1 MAKIVIVEDNRDVA
15 RFLSEVLTS
24 QGHQVVTSDEAHAFS
39 QVQRE
44 RPDIAVLD
52 LTVWRAGGSQ
62 FVEQVRSDKL
72 TCDTTV
78 LVWAVTAE
86 QLRSQLAALLGE
98 DIIADEQHGLF
109 DWAAE
114 RYSLAAELKQ
124 HISELVERINQSLP
138 PVQAN
143 RPTPNLDV
151 LLPNDADL
159 RQLLSGGW
167 LEQAALTSLIEQLT
181 SFCALE
187 VAALY
192 AMQPTMLLRPSELA
206 LLGYD
211 FDEAQAAM
219 FDLARLGLLE
229 PLAANEDTEFGLPV
243 GAAQHD
249 LLLQLDAAMQEP
261 ELRREMA
268 YQVIR
273 QERAQLT

>member
-1 MAKIVIVEDNRDVA
+1 MAKIVIVEDNSEVT

-52 LTVWRAGGSQ
+52 LTVWRAAGSQ

-109 DWAAE
+109 DWADE

-124 HISELVERINQSLP
+124 HISELVERINQALP
-138 PVQAN
+138 PARLPAPDVDLPIPAN
-143 RPTPNLDV
+143 
-151 LLPNDADL
+151 ADL

-192 AMQPTMLLRPSELA
+192 AVQPTMLLRPSELA
-206 LLGYD
+206 LLGYH
-211 FDEAQAAM
+211 FGEAQAAM

-229 PLAANEDTEFGLPV
+229 PLAAIEDTEFGLPV

-249 LLLQLDAAMQEP
+249 LLCQLDAAMQEP

-268 YQVIR
+268 YQVLR